1 MNEQSG
7 GGGGGFGD
15 LIALFAI
22 FALFG
27 GGGMFGARGGM
38 GGVGS
43 GATAG
48 DVIAQQNFDTLD
60 TRLAEMAAN
69 AASCCCQTQTAVL
82 DAKYAA
88 LVNTKDLMAQDAAC
102 CCETNRNIDAVK
114 TQMAAD
120 TCAIITS
127 QTQLAKDA
135 ELREVYQ
142 RLNEAER
149 LASEQRIIAA
159 VTANVMPP
167 RPVPAYMAASPYSTF
182 TPNVNC
188 VAPASASC
196 AAVF

>member
-1 MNEQSG
+1 MAMEENGGSSG
-7 GGGGGFGD
+7 GMG
-15 LIALFAI
+15 
-22 FALFG
+22 
-27 GGGMFGARGGM
+27 

-69 AASCCCQTQTAVL
+69 QAACCCQTQTAVL
-82 DAKYAA
+82 DAKYANA
-88 LVNTKDLMAQDAAC
+88 LIAKDAELSAAAC
-102 CCETNRNIDAVK
+102 CCQTQLGIEQVK

-120 TCAIITS
+120 TCAIINNQNTV
-127 QTQLAKDA
+127 AKDA

-149 LASEQRIIAA
+149 LASEQRIISA

-167 RPVPAYMAASPYSTF
+167 RPVPAYIQASPYSTF
-182 TPNVNC
+182 IPNVNC
-188 VAPASASC
+188 VAPTSAQC
-196 AAVF
+196 ATVF